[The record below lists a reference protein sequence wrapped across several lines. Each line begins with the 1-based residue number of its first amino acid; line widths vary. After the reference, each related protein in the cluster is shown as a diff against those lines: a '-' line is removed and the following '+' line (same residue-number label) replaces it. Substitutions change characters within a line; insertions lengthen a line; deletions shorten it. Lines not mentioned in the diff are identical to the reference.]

1 MKKEVHQN
9 QRTETWNGHTI
20 RFIEH
25 NGEWWALLK
34 DVCDALELRTDK
46 AHARLDDDHL
56 SKVDVPDTL
65 GRTQRMLIVNE
76 YGIYDTVFQS
86 RKPEA
91 RAFRYW
97 VYAMLK
103 TLRESS
109 GLAGFEVFRMLD
121 KEHQRE
127 QMRRLRNALE
137 APVRVDFI
145 KANTITNRTVSTMHG
160 SPRMLKKAEM
170 TPAMLVEREKVLADT
185 VDLMS
190 IKDRFGI
197 EVSVSEAI
205 YNKYSPTK

>member
-1 MKKEVHQN
+1 MK
-9 QRTETWNGHTI
+9 TEIWNCHTI
-20 RFIEH
+20 RFVEH
-25 NGEWWALLK
+25 NAEWWAVLK
-34 DVCDALELRTDK
+34 DVCDALGLITK
-46 AHARLDDDHL
+46 KVHQRLPKEVL
-56 SKVDVPDTL
+56 STHPLPTA
-65 GRTQRMLIVNE
+65 GGIQRMLIVNE

-86 RKPEA
+86 RKLEA
-91 RAFRYW
+91 REFRYW

-109 GLAGFEVFRMLD
+109 GLEGFEVFRMLD

-127 QMRRLRNALE
+127 QMHKLRNGLE

-170 TPAMLVEREKVLADT
+170 TPAMLVEREKILADT

-197 EVSVSEAI
+197 EISVSEAI
-205 YNKYSPTK
+205 YNKYSPIK